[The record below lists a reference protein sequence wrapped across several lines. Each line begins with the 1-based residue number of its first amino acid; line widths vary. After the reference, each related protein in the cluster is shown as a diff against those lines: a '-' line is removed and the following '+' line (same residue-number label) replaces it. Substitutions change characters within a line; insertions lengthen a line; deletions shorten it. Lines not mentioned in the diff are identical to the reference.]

1 MTNSRL
7 TVFVPWACFV
17 FILSIFSHKHIFN
30 IKKTIC
36 VKRRRSNLKNIA
48 YFKKQKLL
56 YKVVL
61 LYTITYICDALDKYP
76 NKLMGSI
83 KKHYHKLI
91 CHPLKNR
98 WCNAK
103 LCYFIL
109 AIGASPICNQQMC
122 LAAENHNYQKTKDVN
137 NEGKITYQGVVVD
150 DTDMPLPGVNVTF
163 KNAKGVGVVTD
174 LDGKFSI
181 AIPEN
186 VRSLI
191 FSYVGMK
198 TQTINLSGNRD
209 NIKVRLEPD
218 VVSLQETVITG
229 IYTRKVES
237 FTGSMATYSEKDLK
251 IIGNQN
257 VLQSLKALDPSFI
270 ILENNLAGSDPNA
283 TMNLNIGG
291 STNIVGLETEYTTN
305 PNQPLF
311 ILDGFET
318 TLSTITD
325 LSMDRIASITI
336 LKDASSTAIYG
347 AKAANGVVV
356 VETKKPEAGRLRFNY
371 NGNFGVE

>member
-1 MTNSRL
+1 
-7 TVFVPWACFV
+7 
-17 FILSIFSHKHIFN
+17 
-30 IKKTIC
+30 
-36 VKRRRSNLKNIA
+36 
-48 YFKKQKLL
+48 
-56 YKVVL
+56 
-61 LYTITYICDALDKYP
+61 
-76 NKLMGSI
+76 MGSI